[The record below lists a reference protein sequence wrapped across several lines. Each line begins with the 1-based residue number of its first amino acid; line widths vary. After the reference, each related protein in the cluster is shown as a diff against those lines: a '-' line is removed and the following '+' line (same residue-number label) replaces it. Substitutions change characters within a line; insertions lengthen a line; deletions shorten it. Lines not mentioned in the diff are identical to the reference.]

1 MMLAVVR
8 AIVVLAVIC
17 RWSVKVKEDLD
28 QYIHGTGHGE
38 MSEVTVIVVL
48 AMLCGAAARH

>member
-1 MMLAVVR
+1 MMLGVVR

-17 RWSVKVKEDLD
+17 RWSVKVKEDLG

-38 MSEVTVIVVL
+38 MSKVTVIAVL